1 MITLERINDFIN
13 ENTESL
19 PTLTKKQKFWQKFW
33 IQLPIITLATIAICL
48 CFPVIYEENDDILM
62 LLFASGGYTG
72 RPEVHLVFINF
83 IYGYLTQFL
92 YSNFPGIE
100 WYTILFI
107 LIQIVSTSIIIWRIT
122 NQAINKAIK
131 IAFVLLFIFLYLY
144 ALTNLQFTVVAGQ
157 CAAAGMSLIISNKNS
172 HKILGLLLFA
182 LSSLIRFDAACLVAI
197 IFLPTLANMLLTEKA
212 AVKKNVVILV
222 LLFTLPILFKVADNK
237 YYKKD
242 SDWGQYLEYNY
253 YRGKINDNPNTGII
267 KKLPDNL
274 PLSDYILLQQF
285 FPDPS
290 AMSNEKIENLYYEI
304 KESPKLRN
312 YCSNIL
318 INFKVYSL
326 YFTVVITY
334 TIICLRRCDKWLQK
348 LLVILTTL
356 AFFTA
361 LTYVSLNSYLKMRVF
376 ITAFSALFVTFAFIE
391 KKLQIS
397 SKSILST
404 VCIALLSVLV
414 VYSINRRIRSS
425 KLAARFEI
433 AQKDEKILDINK
445 KTWDYTIML
454 GGSLHP
460 HYNSPFN
467 ITNFYKG
474 HPFIGSGWLTNIPYN
489 KGKFNSYLDFV
500 DKNAILVEESML
512 NQYSE
517 NIIKSIKSHYHIDVA
532 LEIIR
537 KYKDLALIRFVTSD
551 SKEAAMAKNTD
562 KDK

>member
-1 MITLERINDFIN
+1 MITLEKINDFIK
-13 ENTESL
+13 ENTESV
-19 PTLTKKQKFWQKFW
+19 PVLTKKQKFWQKFW
-33 IQLPIITLATIAICL
+33 IQLPIVTLVTIIICVW
-48 CFPVIYEENDDILM
+48 FPVLYEENDDIAM

-72 RPEVHLVFINF
+72 KPEVHLVFINF

-107 LIQIVSTSIIIWRIT
+107 IILIVSTSIIIWKIT

-131 IAFVLLFIFLYLY
+131 IAFVVLFIFLYLY

-172 HKILGLLLFA
+172 SKIVGLLLFA

-197 IFLPTLANMLLTEKA
+197 IFLPTLVNMLLTVKA
-212 AVKKNVVILV
+212 SVKKNVGILV
-222 LLFTLPILFKVADNK
+222 LLLTTTILLKIADTQ

-242 SDWGQYLEYNY
+242 SDWGRYLEYNY
-253 YRGKINDNPNTGII
+253 YRGKINDNPNSGII

-274 PLSDYILLQQF
+274 PPSDYILLQQF
-285 FPDPS
+285 FPDPT
-290 AMSNEKIENLYYEI
+290 AMSNKEIKNLYYEI

-312 YCSNIL
+312 YCFNIL

-326 YFTVVITY
+326 YFIIIIIY
-334 TIICLRRCDKWLQK
+334 TIICFRRCDKWLQRV
-348 LLVILTTL
+348 LVILSIL

-361 LTYVSLNSYLKMRVF
+361 LTYVSMNSYLKMRVF
-376 ITAFSALFVTFAFIE
+376 ITAFSTLLVTFAFIE
-391 KKLQIS
+391 KKLQTS

-414 VYSINRRIRSS
+414 LYSINRRTRSS

-489 KGKFNSYLDFV
+489 KGKFDSYLDFV
-500 DKNAILVEESML
+500 DKNAILVEESMID
-512 NQYSE
+512 QYSE
-517 NIIKSIKSHYHIDVA
+517 NIIKSIKSHYHIDVT

-537 KYKDLALIRFVTSD
+537 KYKDLALIRFLTSD
-551 SKEAAMAKNTD
+551 SKEAVIAQKNG
-562 KDK
+562 

>member
-131 IAFVLLFIFLYLY
+131 IAFLLLFIFLYLY

-197 IFLPTLANMLLTEKA
+197 IFLPSLANMLLTEKA
-212 AVKKNVVILV
+212 AVKKNIGILV

-237 YYKKD
+237 YYKKN
-242 SDWGQYLEYNY
+242 SDWGRYLEYNY
-253 YRGKINDNPNTGII
+253 FRGKINDNPNTGII

-290 AMSNEKIENLYYEI
+290 AMSNEEIENLYYEI

-326 YFTVVITY
+326 YFIVVITY

-397 SKSILST
+397 SKSKLST

-414 VYSINRRIRSS
+414 LYSINRRIRSS

-489 KGKFNSYLDFV
+489 KGKFDSYLDFV
-500 DKNAILVEESML
+500 DKNAILVEESMI

-551 SKEAAMAKNTD
+551 SKEAAMAQNTD

>member
-1 MITLERINDFIN
+1 MITLERINDFTK

-19 PTLTKKQKFWQKFW
+19 PAFTKKQKFWQKFW
-33 IQLPIITLATIAICL
+33 IQLPIITLATIAICIML
-48 CFPVIYEENDDILM
+48 PIRYEENDDALM

-72 RPEVHLVFINF
+72 KPEVHLVFINF

-92 YSNFPGIE
+92 YSNFSNIE

-107 LIQIVSTSIIIWRIT
+107 LVLTVATSIIIWRIS
-122 NQAINKAIK
+122 NLAINKAIK
-131 IAFVLLFIFLYLY
+131 IAFVVIFIFLHLY
-144 ALTNLQFTVVAGQ
+144 ALTNLQFTVVAAQ

-172 HKILGLLLFA
+172 SKIVGLLLFA

-197 IFLPTLANMLLTEKA
+197 IFLPTLVNMLLTVKA
-212 AVKKNVVILV
+212 SVKKNVGILV

-242 SDWGQYLEYNY
+242 SDWGHYLEYNY
-253 YRGKINDNPNTGII
+253 YRGKINDNPNTRLV
-267 KKLPDNL
+267 KNL
-274 PLSDYILLQQF
+274 PNNITPSDYILLQQF

-290 AMSNEKIENLYYEI
+290 AMSNEEIQNLYYEV

-312 YCSNIL
+312 YYSNIL
-318 INFKVYSL
+318 INFKTYSL
-326 YFTVVITY
+326 YFIVIIIY
-334 TIICLRRCDKWLQK
+334 TIICFWRCDKWLQRI
-348 LLVILTTL
+348 LVILSIL

-361 LTYVSLNSYLKMRVF
+361 LSYVSMNGLLKMRVF
-376 ITAFSALFVTFAFIE
+376 ITAFSALLVTFAFIE
-391 KKLQIS
+391 KKLQTNY
-397 SKSILST
+397 KSILST

-414 VYSINRRIRSS
+414 LYSINRRTRSS
-425 KLAARFEI
+425 KLTARFEI

-445 KTWDYTIML
+445 KSWDYTIVL
-454 GGSLHP
+454 GSSLHP

-489 KGKFNSYLDFV
+489 KGKFDSYLDFV
-500 DKNAILVEESML
+500 DKNAILVEENMI

-517 NIIKSIKSHYHIDVA
+517 NIIKSIKSHYRIDVA

-537 KYKDLALIRFVTSD
+537 KYKDLALIRFVTAD
-551 SKEAAMAKNTD
+551 SKEAAMAQNRD

>member
-1 MITLERINDFIN
+1 MITLERINDFTK

-19 PTLTKKQKFWQKFW
+19 PAFTKKQKFWQKFW
-33 IQLPIITLATIAICL
+33 IQLPIITLATIAICIML
-48 CFPVIYEENDDILM
+48 PIRYEENDDALM

-72 RPEVHLVFINF
+72 KPEVHLVFINF

-107 LIQIVSTSIIIWRIT
+107 LIQIVSTSIIIWIIT

-197 IFLPTLANMLLTEKA
+197 IFLPSLANMLLTEKA
-212 AVKKNVVILV
+212 AVKKNLGTLV

-242 SDWGQYLEYNY
+242 SDWGRYLEYNY
-253 YRGKINDNPNTGII
+253 YRGKINDNPNARII
-267 KKLPDNL
+267 KNLPDNINYI
-274 PLSDYILLQQF
+274 DYILLLQF

-290 AMSNEKIENLYYEI
+290 AMSNEEIKNLYYEI
-304 KESPKLRN
+304 KESPKLTN
-312 YCSNIL
+312 YYSNIL
-318 INFKVYSL
+318 INFKTYSL
-326 YFTVVITY
+326 YFIVIVIY
-334 TIICLRRCDKWLQK
+334 TIICFWRSDKWLQRILV
-348 LLVILTTL
+348 LLSIL

-361 LTYVSLNSYLKMRVF
+361 LTYVSMNATLKTRVF
-376 ITAFSALFVTFAFIE
+376 ITAFSALFVTFALIE

-397 SKSILST
+397 YKSTLST
-404 VCIALLSVLV
+404 ICIALLSVLV
-414 VYSINRRIRSS
+414 LYTINRRMRPSQS
-425 KLAARFEI
+425 TARFEI
-433 AQKDEKILDINK
+433 AQKQEKILDINK
-445 KTWDYTIML
+445 KTWNHTIIQSV
-454 GGSLHP
+454 SLRP
-460 HYNSPFN
+460 QCDSPFK
-467 ITNFYKG
+467 ITNIYKE
-474 HPFIGSGWLTNIPYN
+474 HPFIVSTWLTNIPYN
-489 KGKFNSYLDFV
+489 KGKFDSYLDLV
-500 DKNAILVEESML
+500 DKNALFMEESML

-517 NIIKSIKSHYHIDVA
+517 WIKISIKNHYNIDVA
-532 LEIIR
+532 IEIIR

-551 SKEAAMAKNTD
+551 SKEAAMAQNTD
-562 KDK
+562 KGK